1 MRGFR
6 GRGRSTPV
14 PACSSPFF
22 IGFRSVCRAYELP
35 ASFPVTGT
43 RSIRR
48 TVLWIQHGVRADL
61 PRVTDAVL
69 KLDLPCLHK
78 RRVAFLGDLHRSV
91 SKEQRNLVDGHTCK
105 QHLNGEGVPEHVG
118 MAALRRAI
126 SLSQVDQFEEAAIA
140 ALPIGNDALRL
151 PIATPE
157 KVTWIRLRTGRNI
170 LESLDHLWRE
180 RHIDRMRLTNAPV
193 RSSQSV
199 MDLLHGRRVW
209 SWSSST

>member
-6 GRGRSTPV
+6 VRGRSRPV
-14 PACSSPFF
+14 PAYSSPFF

-48 TVLWIQHGVRADL
+48 TVLWIRHDGRTDF
-61 PRVTDAVL
+61 PRVTDAGL

-78 RRVAFLGDLHRSV
+78 RRVALLGNFHRSV
-91 SKEQRNLVDGHTCK
+91 SKEQRNLVDGHTGK

-118 MAALRRAI
+118 MAAHRRPI
-126 SLSQVDQFEEAAIA
+126 GLSEIDQFEEAAVTT
-140 ALPIGNDALRL
+140 LPVGNDALRL

-157 KVTWIRLRTGRNI
+157 KVAWIRLRTGRDI
-170 LESLDHLWRE
+170 LESLDHLWRDVLRKE
-180 RHIDRMRLTNAPV
+180 SSAS
-193 RSSQSV
+193 RSI
-199 MDLLHGRRVW
+199 
-209 SWSSST
+209 